1 MAQGGAARH
10 LGESGAMARLG
21 TVPAVPSWLRA
32 GSGVR
37 GPLLTL
43 AVTIVLDQLARR
55 GLPVAQPFP
64 ALLLTVVY
72 SGYSGGVRAGVLSA
86 VLTVLYALHFLSYP
100 GQILSYSPS
109 AAVSLLLVGL
119 AAPVLA
125 FLGARLDRS
134 RDSPVAAGL
143 SRAEAEALTRRLSL
157 LSAAGETL
165 TTAPDLHAAFRDF
178 ARLTVPA
185 LADWSMIHLATG
197 DGPLQ
202 YLAGA
207 HRDPTRDLLVTAL
220 AEYGHAR
227 LPFGGPVKAA
237 ELAEVTDDGLQ
248 AVAEDEE
255 QLGLY
260 RALEPRGLMRLPLF
274 SRGRVVGVVTL
285 GVSRQWGRRLG
296 TGELAFAQ
304 ELVSRVGLAVDNAR
318 LRQETEDGRRRFQLL
333 FEANPIPMWVFDAE
347 TLRFLAVNRA
357 AVRHYG
363 YSRSEFLSMTIMDI
377 RPPDDTPG
385 LNATLERG
393 PHPVRS
399 ALTQHQGKDGRLLDM
414 ELISERL
421 QFDGRRARLV
431 LATDISDR
439 TRTRAALQQTE
450 DQLRQVQRLDTM
462 GRLASGVAYDFNN
475 LLTTIHGFSDLLLR
489 DLPADDGRRADVEQ
503 IRRAAD
509 RGALLARQLTAF
521 GGKPAMPPRALSLN
535 EVVGDLDDLLQRLV
549 GADVRLE
556 TRLAHGLP
564 QVRMDQGQLEQIIVN
579 LALNARDAM
588 PAGGTLTLETA
599 ERQIS
604 ASAGGHVRPGWYAVL
619 GVSDTGAGV
628 DEEAL
633 ARTLE
638 PSYGSPA
645 SGDGARSG
653 WDSRSCTGSCAG
665 PAGWSGCRASRGREP
680 R

>member
-1 MAQGGAARH
+1 
-10 LGESGAMARLG
+10 
-21 TVPAVPSWLRA
+21 
-32 GSGVR
+32 
-37 GPLLTL
+37 
-43 AVTIVLDQLARR
+43 
-55 GLPVAQPFP
+55 
-64 ALLLTVVY
+64 
-72 SGYSGGVRAGVLSA
+72 
-86 VLTVLYALHFLSYP
+86 
-100 GQILSYSPS
+100 
-109 AAVSLLLVGL
+109 
-119 AAPVLA
+119 
-125 FLGARLDRS
+125 
-134 RDSPVAAGL
+134 
-143 SRAEAEALTRRLSL
+143 
-157 LSAAGETL
+157 
-165 TTAPDLHAAFRDF
+165 
-178 ARLTVPA
+178 
-185 LADWSMIHLATG
+185 
-197 DGPLQ
+197 
-202 YLAGA
+202 
-207 HRDPTRDLLVTAL
+207 
-220 AEYGHAR
+220 
-227 LPFGGPVKAA
+227 
-237 ELAEVTDDGLQ
+237 
-248 AVAEDEE
+248 
-255 QLGLY
+255 
-260 RALEPRGLMRLPLF
+260 MRLPLF

-393 PHPVRS
+393 PHPGRS

-535 EVVGDLDDLLQRLV
+535 EVVDDLDDLLQRLV

-588 PAGGTLTLETA
+588 PAGGTLTIETA

-619 GVSDTGAGV
+619 GVSDTGAGM

-633 ARTLE
+633 ARTFE
-638 PSYGSPA
+638 PSYTSPA

-653 WDSRSCTGSCAG
+653 LGLSIVYRIVRRAG
-665 PAGWSGCRASRGREP
+665 GVVRVSSEP
-680 R
+680 GQGTTV